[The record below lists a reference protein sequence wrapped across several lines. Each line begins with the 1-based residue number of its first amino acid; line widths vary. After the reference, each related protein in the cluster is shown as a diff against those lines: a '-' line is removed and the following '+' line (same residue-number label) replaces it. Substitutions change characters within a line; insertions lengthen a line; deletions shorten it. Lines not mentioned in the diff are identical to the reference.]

1 MSRGAEE
8 HSKDLETDNKV
19 HTLYHDGTE
28 RNRWHSERSEYRT
41 DEQDAIERG
50 AERMTDR
57 TPDTP
62 GRSGERAADESDEET
77 ISSESFEE
85 VVTEARD
92 TVDPEAVEASVSTI
106 AETVEDVIDEVGN
119 RAGEN
124 IETPA
129 FEFEET
135 VQQTIY
141 VRPSSLRELE
151 DLEALVDA
159 RLRTD
164 HDVRNLTGSEFYDA
178 VVRVAANHEE
188 ELLAAVL
195 SERTGG
201 E

>member
-1 MSRGAEE
+1 
-8 HSKDLETDNKV
+8 
-19 HTLYHDGTE
+19 
-28 RNRWHSERSEYRT
+28 
-41 DEQDAIERG
+41 
-50 AERMTDR
+50 MTDR
-57 TPDTP
+57 TPDAP
-62 GRSGERAADESDEET
+62 GNSGERAADESENEM

-85 VVTEARD
+85 VVTEAREA
-92 TVDPEAVEASVSTI
+92 VDPEAVEASVSTI
-106 AETVEDVIDEVGN
+106 AETVEDVIDDIGD
-119 RAGEN
+119 RTGEN
-124 IETPA
+124 IDTPA

-135 VQQTIY
+135 AQQTIY

-178 VVRVAANHEE
+178 VVRVATNHEE

-195 SERTGG
+195 SARADG